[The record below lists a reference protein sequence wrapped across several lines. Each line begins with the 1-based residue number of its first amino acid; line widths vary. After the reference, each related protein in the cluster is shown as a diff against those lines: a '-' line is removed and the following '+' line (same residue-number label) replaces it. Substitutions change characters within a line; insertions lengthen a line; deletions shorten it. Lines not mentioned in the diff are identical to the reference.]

1 MIFSE
6 LIGLM
11 ESVVFKIYSERLLEH
26 TEAVKHAP
34 LGQTRHT
41 WGRRKNS
48 QRVKAVRKTVRN
60 RPSAN
65 KTSSKVTYSRRRYPE
80 NIYRPPRQENKCSFW
95 EPASYDN
102 LSAHFNGV
110 QSVTVM
116 TLDVDPSFV
125 YVLAFLRTRP
135 FACTNLYT

>member
-1 MIFSE
+1 MDTDECIWA
-6 LIGLM
+6 I
-11 ESVVFKIYSERLLEH
+11 VYLL
-26 TEAVKHAP
+26 
-34 LGQTRHT
+34 G
-41 WGRRKNS
+41 
-48 QRVKAVRKTVRN
+48 

-65 KTSSKVTYSRRRYPE
+65 KTASKVTYSRRRYPE

-110 QSVTVM
+110 QSVTVL
-116 TLDVDPSFV
+116 TLDVDPSFI

-135 FACTNLYT
+135 FACTNLYRWIYSLSHSFSLIGLKRFQLESAQKIYRFLWESWSR